1 MLNNFQKNIKTI
13 VKQVQNFNSF
23 VNTKTA
29 VYFGLA
35 TYWLIILIGTFTNI

>member
-1 MLNNFQKNIKTI
+1 MLNEFQKNIKSL
-13 VKQVQNFNSF
+13 VKQFQNFNSF